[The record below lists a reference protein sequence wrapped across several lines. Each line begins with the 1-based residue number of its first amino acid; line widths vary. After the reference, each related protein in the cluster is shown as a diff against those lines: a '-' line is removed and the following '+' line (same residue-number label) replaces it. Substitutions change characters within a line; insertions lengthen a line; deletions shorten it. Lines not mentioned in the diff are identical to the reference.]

1 MTRLFFI
8 VCVFILVSGC
18 AEKVPNNAVTLD
30 VNFEWTKKSFCSNV
44 SPPITVAN
52 IPEETKYLRVSMV
65 DLNLFRMDHGG
76 CKVPYTGTNTISEG
90 AILQFLGPCPEGPHS
105 LYELTVQALSVDKK
119 LILGHG
125 KAVRRYPAED

>member
-1 MTRLFFI
+1 VIRLFFI

-18 AEKVPNNAVTLD
+18 TEEVPDNAVTLD
-30 VNFEWTKKSFCSNV
+30 VNFEWTKESYCSNF
-44 SPPITVAN
+44 SPPITVTN

-76 CKVPYTGTNTISEG
+76 CEVPYTGTNTIGEG
-90 AILQFLGPCPEGPHS
+90 AILPFLGPCPEGPHS
-105 LYELTVQALSVDKK
+105 FYEITVQALSADKK

-125 KAVRRYPAED
+125 KAVRRYPAEN